1 MLLKLSQF
9 SLSCVCWENCD
20 SNGSH
25 KVLIISQDAVFNVE
39 NTKKEEAIVIKLL
52 LSYKHVQCMQQYQ
65 QISMCTPLY
74 TKTPIAH

>member
-1 MLLKLSQF
+1 M
-9 SLSCVCWENCD
+9 
-20 SNGSH
+20 
-25 KVLIISQDAVFNVE
+25 LIISQDGVFNVE

-52 LSYKHVQCMQQYQ
+52 LSYIHVQCMQQYQ